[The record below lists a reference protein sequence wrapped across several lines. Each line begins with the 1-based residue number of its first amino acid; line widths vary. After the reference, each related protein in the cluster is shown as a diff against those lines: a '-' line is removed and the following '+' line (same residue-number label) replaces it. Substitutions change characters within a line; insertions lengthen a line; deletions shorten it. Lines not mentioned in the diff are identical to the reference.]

1 MPLGVA
7 DIPEA
12 EIEFSAVRASGPGG
26 QNVNKVSTAIHLRFD
41 INRSSLPSDLR
52 ERLLKLRDRRVSDAG
67 VIIIKAQNSR
77 SQEKNKQE
85 ALSRLN
91 HLLIK
96 AQVQHKTRRVTR
108 PTFSSV
114 NKRLDRKT
122 RQGQKK
128 KLRRSVDD

>member
-1 MPLGVA
+1 MQLGVA

-41 INRSSLPSDLR
+41 INRSSLPVGLR
-52 ERLLKLRDRRVSDAG
+52 DRLLKLRDRRVSDGG

-77 SQEKNKQE
+77 SQEKNKQD

-91 HLLIK
+91 DLLIK
-96 AQVQHKTRRVTR
+96 AQVQNKIRRVTR
-108 PTFSSV
+108 PTYGSV
-114 NKRLDRKT
+114 TKRLDRKT

-128 KLRRSVDD
+128 KLRRAVDD

>member
-91 HLLIK
+91 DLLIK
-96 AQVQHKTRRVTR
+96 AQVQQKARRVTR
-108 PTFSSV
+108 PTYSSV